1 MTLKAL
7 MDQYQTLNKAMLSFA
22 EYKKALEAYLQK
34 CDELWGSW
42 FAKGRKNTIKTVSA
56 WSGRGRLFNITSK
69 KEDARKEPKQEFYS
83 LSTK

>member
-42 FAKGRKNTIKTVSA
+42 FAKGRKGLNGVASTGSDPSA
-56 WSGRGRLFNITSK
+56 
-69 KEDARKEPKQEFYS
+69 
-83 LSTK
+83 